1 MKVKVLV
8 MLSVF
13 LTLTSLIVCVSVS
26 AYNAWASGSR
36 NADAGTISLTGG
48 ANSTGLVSGTVKAS
62 VSIGNK
68 SDRDSDTI
76 HPGTVAS
83 VSVSMGGPD
92 TSNGS
97 ANGYV
102 SGRDVHNWHHRRTHD
117 VRYSAVNRSFT
128 ETTTHVITPPE
139 GED

>member
-8 MLSVF
+8 TLSIF
-13 LTLTSLIVCVSVS
+13 LMLTSLIVCISVS

-36 NADAGTISLTGG
+36 DATAGTISLTGG

-68 SDRDSDTI
+68 SDSDSDTI
-76 HPGTVAS
+76 HPGMVAS

-92 TSNGS
+92 NSNGS
-97 ANGYV
+97 ASGYV
-102 SGRDVHNWHHRRTHD
+102 SGRDVHNWHHKRTHD
-117 VRYSAVNRSFT
+117 VRYNAARKSFSEKT
-128 ETTTHVITPPE
+128 SHVITPPE

>member
-1 MKVKVLV
+1 MKVRVLV
-8 MLSVF
+8 MLSIF
-13 LTLTSLIVCVSVS
+13 MMLSTLIVCVSVR

-48 ANSTGLVSGTVKAS
+48 ANSTGLVSGSVKAS

-68 SDRDSDTI
+68 SDSDSDTI
-76 HPGTVAS
+76 HPGMVAS
-83 VSVSMGGPD
+83 VSVSMGGAD
-92 TSNGS
+92 NSNGS
-97 ANGYV
+97 ASGYV

-117 VRYSAVNRSFT
+117 VRYSAANRSFT
-128 ETTTHVITPPE
+128 EKTSHVITPPE